1 MSPLAHPKGKTP
13 SRSSNLRKG
22 VFLRLAA
29 CQSLSLWERWHCEA
43 MTERAS
49 PARKSRRR
57 SDRQALCQSDTI
69 AVSELFGSSLALSV
83 SLRSPAPPKGEPLG
97 ALSSEACLRGLREFV
112 ENARQKRE
120 EFVKVIKM
128 PRRY

>member
-13 SRSSNLRKG
+13 SRSCNLRKG

-112 ENARQKRE
+112 ENARLKRE
-120 EFVKVIKM
+120 EFVNVIKM
-128 PRRY
+128 RRRY

>member
-1 MSPLAHPKGKTP
+1 
-13 SRSSNLRKG
+13 
-22 VFLRLAA
+22 
-29 CQSLSLWERWHCEA
+29 

-49 PARKSRRR
+49 PAGKSRRR
-57 SDRQALCQSDTI
+57 GDRQALCQSDTI
-69 AVSELFGSSLALSV
+69 AVPELFVSGLALSV
-83 SLRSPAPPKGEPLG
+83 SSPCFSPALPKGEPLP
-97 ALSSEACLRGLREFV
+97 EGLREFV